1 MCRSFRLFWLVL
13 GLLPGWLLGQADSA
27 KEGSEGRSS
36 IVRPLSVL
44 QTRYR
49 LRSGEPAKID
59 APPETL
65 DFLLKAKHLTV
76 TIGGADGRGLVLGPS
91 MRGGDILLGA
101 SLTMKAG
108 EYAVTLS
115 AVGESGEERATVANV
130 TVEALP
136 PVPTGGS
143 TPPVVLLNGWQ
154 FSVLPPSSCPISTTG
169 PAETFGTQIGRAH
182 V

>member
-1 MCRSFRLFWLVL
+1 MKLPISKAAIVGILFGLLVL
-13 GLLPGWLLGQADSA
+13 GVIIYQTLGLRHWLLGQADSA

-49 LRSGEPAKID
+49 LRAGEPAKID

-65 DFLLKAKHLTV
+65 DFLRKAKHLTV
-76 TIGGADGRGLVLGPS
+76 TIGGAEGKGLVLGPS
-91 MRGGDILLGA
+91 MRGGDILLAA

-115 AVGESGEERATVANV
+115 AVGESGEERAAAANV

-143 TPPVVLLNGWQ
+143 TP
-154 FSVLPPSSCPISTTG
+154 
-169 PAETFGTQIGRAH
+169 QIG
-182 V
+182 